1 MTKSHIKYSQS
12 TILPN
17 NFLAEQAVLNILLT
31 NPALI
36 ENNLSKLNIESFYF
50 EPHRLIFVA
59 ILNLSEKQ
67 IPINLTT
74 LISYLQDKQELE
86 LIGGL
91 QRVINIINRFENFSD
106 LDEYIKLLKEKYVR
120 RLMIESGKQIILWGY
135 TTSIDT
141 NTLLSEIEQLIF
153 NLNENNLSEK
163 IYNSAEIMDDI
174 FQDMVSKIKKD
185 ESLGLKSSYHD
196 LDSILQGFQK
206 SDLIIVAGRPSMGKT
221 AFALN
226 LGKNIVK
233 NYNVPLVLFT
243 LEMSRQQIIYRF
255 ISTEAQINANKLKS
269 NKMTE
274 VEWKILSQSMTDI
287 SQMPIFID
295 DNPNISILDIRNK
308 LRKIFL
314 AKEKDGVVI
323 IDYLQ
328 LLKGTDNSDNR
339 VQEISVITRNLK
351 ILAKEFNLPIIV
363 LSQLSR
369 SVESRINKRPMLSD
383 LRESGCISLENPKT
397 AELKTSLKKNTIFN
411 PQNSIEFTLKG
422 IKPTFQIEFENN
434 VQINLTSNHCILT
447 KKGWTRILELNSFAN
462 TYGIVLD
469 INKTKKFKYQKIKNF
484 KYLGLKEV
492 YDKTVPIVHNY
503 LKDGIILHNSIEQD
517 ADIVIMLYREEYY
530 TEKSSDP
537 HLTEFIVAKHRNGP
551 IGTAKLLFDPTLTTF
566 TNV

>member
-1 MTKSHIKYSQS
+1 MINSQIKYSQS

-31 NPALI
+31 NPTLI
-36 ENNLSKLNIESFYF
+36 ENNLSKLNIECFYF
-50 EPHRLIFVA
+50 EPHRLIFLA
-59 ILNLSEKQ
+59 ILKLSEKR
-67 IPINLTT
+67 IPVNLTT

-91 QRVINIINRFENFSD
+91 QRVISIINRFENFSD
-106 LDEYIKLLKEKYVR
+106 LEEYIKLLKEKYVR

-141 NTLLSEIEQLIF
+141 NTLLNEIEQLIF
-153 NLNENNLSEK
+153 NLNENNLTDK

-185 ESLGLKSSYHD
+185 ESLGFKSSYHD
-196 LDSILQGFQK
+196 LDSIIQGFQK

-233 NYNVPLVLFT
+233 IYNVPLVLFT

-274 VEWKILSQSMTDI
+274 VEWKILSQTMTDI

-314 AKEKDGVVI
+314 AKEKEGVVI

-328 LLKGTDNSDNR
+328 LLKGTNNIDNR
-339 VQEISVITRNLK
+339 VQEISIITRNLK

-383 LRESGCISLENPKT
+383 LRESGCISIENPKHT
-397 AELKTSLKKNTIFN
+397 ELNYSLNKNNIFK
-411 PQNSIEFTLKG
+411 PQDNSKFILKG
-422 IKPTFQIEFENN
+422 IKPTFQLEFENN
-434 VQINLTSNHCILT
+434 VKVLLTSNHLILT
-447 KKGWTRILELNSFAN
+447 KKGWTRLLELNPFSN
-462 TYGIVLD
+462 TYSITLE

-484 KYLGLKEV
+484 KYIGLKEV
-492 YDKTVPIVHNY
+492 YDKTVPILHNY

-517 ADIVIMLYREEYY
+517 ADVVIMLYREEYY

-566 TNV
+566 TNI